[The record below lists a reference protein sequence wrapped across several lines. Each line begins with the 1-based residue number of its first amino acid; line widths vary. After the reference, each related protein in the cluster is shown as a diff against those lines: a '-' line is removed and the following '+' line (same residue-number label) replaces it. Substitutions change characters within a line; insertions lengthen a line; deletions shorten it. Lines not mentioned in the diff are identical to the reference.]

1 MTGGYADGLTYSR
14 GLTISLEMILNLA
27 VYQSAVKRYYT
38 QGVSQLYYDDLCCN
52 HYISSYLAL
61 YHNGFCSMASHSSSS
76 QTRRTDYI
84 SADINRKLE
93 FTFDILPNI

>member
-38 QGVSQLYYDDLCCN
+38 QRVSQLY
-52 HYISSYLAL
+52 
-61 YHNGFCSMASHSSSS
+61 
-76 QTRRTDYI
+76 
-84 SADINRKLE
+84 
-93 FTFDILPNI
+93 